1 MGEANPGSMRS
12 KCWRFLERDYLQ
24 WVRLEGNPSN
34 LALGIALG
42 VFAGVMPVI
51 PFQTILALTL
61 AFVFRASKVA
71 AALGT
76 WVSNPLTWTFLY
88 YASYKLGAWFLG
100 LSGTDAIFVAI
111 MTSIRAGEEWTV
123 VVGKMAAAGE
133 TILVTFLTGGFLLG
147 LMVGVPSYLLCLAF
161 FLKARRWRKEDT
173 SGSCA
178 C

>member
-1 MGEANPGSMRS
+1 MDEANSGSMRA
-12 KCWRFLERDYLQ
+12 KCSRFLRRYYLQ
-24 WVRLEGNPSN
+24 WTRLEGDPGN

-61 AFVFRASKVA
+61 ALVFRASKVA

-88 YASYKLGAWFLG
+88 YSSYKLGAWFLG

-111 MTSIRAGEEWTV
+111 MTSIRAGEEWMV
-123 VVGKMAAAGE
+123 IVGKMAAARK

-147 LMVGVPSYLLCLAF
+147 LISAVPSYLFSLAF
-161 FLKARRWRKEDT
+161 FLKVRQWREET
-173 SGSCA
+173 RSRS
-178 C
+178 

>member
-1 MGEANPGSMRS
+1 MDEANPGSMRA
-12 KCWRFLERDYLQ
+12 KCSRFLRRHYLQ
-24 WVRLEGNPSN
+24 WARLEGDPGN

-51 PFQTILALTL
+51 PFQTILALSL
-61 AFVFRASKVA
+61 ALVFRASKVA

-111 MTSIRAGEEWTV
+111 MNSIREGEEWMV
-123 VVGKMAAAGE
+123 IVGKMAAAGK
-133 TILVTFLTGGFLLG
+133 TILATFLTGGFLLG
-147 LMVGVPSYLLCLAF
+147 LISAVPSYLFCFVF
-161 FLKARRWRKEDT
+161 FLKVREWREGT
-173 SGSCA
+173 RSRS
-178 C
+178 